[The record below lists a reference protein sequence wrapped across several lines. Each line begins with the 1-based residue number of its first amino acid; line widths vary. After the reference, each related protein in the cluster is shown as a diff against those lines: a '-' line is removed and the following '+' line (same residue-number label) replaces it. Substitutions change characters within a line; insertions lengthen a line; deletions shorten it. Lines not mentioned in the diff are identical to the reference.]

1 MISLER
7 LLTNTPI
14 PILGNI
20 KFYQPTLL
28 EISNMG
34 ENTYWSM
41 LKIWDL
47 SRDEIIT
54 KEDESTKKLTDFE
67 LWIDSIFAST
77 PLRMS
82 LASSIDCFLH
92 TKVEFLSVSHTIIV
106 GENDSLTLVD
116 EHFYSTV
123 NDIVKSLTSLDSDKE
138 KEQYKETEGMSE
150 REKQMVKK
158 MRENAAKI
166 NKIKNGDEKVK
177 DRLAN
182 QIIALVAI
190 GHYTFDDVYKMTI
203 VQLVYLLKK
212 YVSIQQYE
220 LYTAL
225 SPYADSKKSQP
236 IKHWLDT

>member
-1 MISLER
+1 
-7 LLTNTPI
+7 
-14 PILGNI
+14 
-20 KFYQPTLL
+20 
-28 EISNMG
+28 
-34 ENTYWSM
+34 
-41 LKIWDL
+41 
-47 SRDEIIT
+47 
-54 KEDESTKKLTDFE
+54 
-67 LWIDSIFAST
+67 
-77 PLRMS
+77 
-82 LASSIDCFLH
+82 
-92 TKVEFLSVSHTIIV
+92 
-106 GENDSLTLVD
+106 
-116 EHFYSTV
+116 
-123 NDIVKSLTSLDSDKE
+123 
-138 KEQYKETEGMSE
+138 
-150 REKQMVKK
+150 

-225 SPYADSKKSQP
+225 SPYVDSKKSQP